1 MTASSSARLPAQ
13 ARAEFISAVNGT
25 CGPLIH
31 WIEFDGICRGA
42 DIDYNGTA
50 ACISQTDAQ
59 SDYLYGTAE
68 RLIKALPGTGW
79 RTTFSAVRL
88 IREGKQAVLD
98 IRTEYRD
105 EWKD

>member
-1 MTASSSARLPAQ
+1 MTATSGQLPAQ
-13 ARAEFISAVNGT
+13 ARADLDRIAN
-25 CGPLIH
+25 
-31 WIEFDGICRGA
+31 DICRDA
-42 DIDYNGTA
+42 DLSYDGTA
-50 ACISQTDAQ
+50 AHIRQTDSQ
-59 SDYLYGTAE
+59 SDYLYGNAE

>member
-1 MTASSSARLPAQ
+1 MTASSGQLPAQ
-13 ARAEFISAVNGT
+13 ARADLDRIVN
-25 CGPLIH
+25 
-31 WIEFDGICRGA
+31 DICRGA

-79 RTTFSAVRL
+79 RGTFSAVRL
-88 IREGKQAVLD
+88 IREGKQAQLVFD
-98 IRTEYRD
+98 AEYRD

>member
-1 MTASSSARLPAQ
+1 MTALSGQLPAQ
-13 ARAEFISAVNGT
+13 ARADLDRIVN
-25 CGPLIH
+25 
-31 WIEFDGICRGA
+31 DICRDA
-42 DIDYNGTA
+42 DLSYDGTA
-50 ACISQTDAQ
+50 AHIRQTDSQ
-59 SDYLYGTAE
+59 SDYLYGNAE

>member
-1 MTASSSARLPAQ
+1 MTATSGQLPAQ
-13 ARAEFISAVNGT
+13 ARAA
-25 CGPLIH
+25 L
-31 WIEFDGICRGA
+31 DGIVNDICRDA
-42 DIDYNGTA
+42 DLSYDGTA
-50 ACISQTDAQ
+50 AHIRQTDSQ
-59 SDYLYGTAE
+59 SDYLYGNAE

>member
-1 MTASSSARLPAQ
+1 MTALSGQLPAQ
-13 ARAEFISAVNGT
+13 ARAA
-25 CGPLIH
+25 L
-31 WIEFDGICRGA
+31 DGIVNDICRDA
-42 DIDYNGTA
+42 DLSYDGTA
-50 ACISQTDAQ
+50 AHIRQTDSQ
-59 SDYLYGTAE
+59 SDYLYGNAE

-98 IRTEYRD
+98 IRTEYRA

>member
-1 MTASSSARLPAQ
+1 MTATSGQLPAQ
-13 ARAEFISAVNGT
+13 ARADLDRIAN
-25 CGPLIH
+25 
-31 WIEFDGICRGA
+31 DICRDA
-42 DIDYNGTA
+42 DLSYDGTA
-50 ACISQTDAQ
+50 AHIRQTDSQ
-59 SDYLYGTAE
+59 SDYLYGNAE

-98 IRTEYRD
+98 IRTEYRA

>member
-1 MTASSSARLPAQ
+1 MTASSSARLPAS
-13 ARAEFISAVNGT
+13 ARAALDGRVN
-25 CGPLIH
+25 
-31 WIEFDGICRGA
+31 GICRGA

-79 RTTFSAVRL
+79 RGTFSAVRL
-88 IREGKQAVLD
+88 IDDGDRAELMFD
-98 IRTEYRD
+98 CEYRA

>member
-1 MTASSSARLPAQ
+1 MTASSGQLPAQ
-13 ARAEFISAVNGT
+13 ARADLDRIVN
-25 CGPLIH
+25 
-31 WIEFDGICRGA
+31 GICRDA
-42 DIDYNGTA
+42 DLSYDGTA
-50 ACISQTDAQ
+50 AHIRQTDSQ
-59 SDYLYGTAE
+59 SDYLYGNAE

-79 RTTFSAVRL
+79 RTTFSAVHL

>member
-1 MTASSSARLPAQ
+1 MTASSSARLPAS
-13 ARAEFISAVNGT
+13 ARADLDRIVN
-25 CGPLIH
+25 
-31 WIEFDGICRGA
+31 GICRGA

-50 ACISQTDAQ
+50 ACISQTAAQ
-59 SDYLYGTAE
+59 SDYLYGNAE

-79 RTTFSAVRL
+79 RTTFSTVRL

-98 IRTEYRD
+98 IRTEYRA

>member
-1 MTASSSARLPAQ
+1 MTATSGQLPAQ
-13 ARAEFISAVNGT
+13 ARADLDRIVN
-25 CGPLIH
+25 
-31 WIEFDGICRGA
+31 GICRGA

-79 RTTFSAVRL
+79 RGTFSAVRL
-88 IREGKQAVLD
+88 IDDGDRAELMFD
-98 IRTEYRD
+98 CEYRD

>member
-1 MTASSSARLPAQ
+1 MTATSGQLPAQ
-13 ARAEFISAVNGT
+13 ARADLDRIVN
-25 CGPLIH
+25 
-31 WIEFDGICRGA
+31 DICRDA

-50 ACISQTDAQ
+50 ACISQTDSQ
-59 SDYLYGTAE
+59 SDYLYGNAE
-68 RLIKALPGTGW
+68 RLIEALPGTGW

-98 IRTEYRD
+98 IRTEYRA

>member
-1 MTASSSARLPAQ
+1 MTATSGQLPAQ
-13 ARAEFISAVNGT
+13 ARADLDRIAN
-25 CGPLIH
+25 
-31 WIEFDGICRGA
+31 DICRDA
-42 DIDYNGTA
+42 DLSYDGTA
-50 ACISQTDAQ
+50 AHIRQTDAQ
-59 SDYLYGTAE
+59 SDYLYGNAE

-98 IRTEYRD
+98 IRTEYRA

>member
-1 MTASSSARLPAQ
+1 MTASSGQLPAQ
-13 ARAEFISAVNGT
+13 ARADLDRIVN
-25 CGPLIH
+25 
-31 WIEFDGICRGA
+31 DICRDA
-42 DIDYNGTA
+42 DLSYDGTA
-50 ACISQTDAQ
+50 AHIRQTDAQ
-59 SDYLYGTAE
+59 SDYLYGNAE

-98 IRTEYRD
+98 IRTEYRA

>member
-1 MTASSSARLPAQ
+1 MTEKHHLPASARAAL
-13 ARAEFISAVNGT
+13 
-25 CGPLIH
+25 
-31 WIEFDGICRGA
+31 DGIVNDICRDA
-42 DIDYNGTA
+42 DLSYDGTA
-50 ACISQTDAQ
+50 AHIRQTDSQ
-59 SDYLYGTAE
+59 SDYLYGNAE

-98 IRTEYRD
+98 IRTEYRS

>member
-1 MTASSSARLPAQ
+1 MTATSGQLPAQ
-13 ARAEFISAVNGT
+13 ARAALDSIVS
-25 CGPLIH
+25 
-31 WIEFDGICRGA
+31 DICRDA
-42 DIDYNGTA
+42 DLSYDGTA
-50 ACISQTDAQ
+50 AHIRQTDAQ
-59 SDYLYGTAE
+59 SDYLYGNAE

-98 IRTEYRD
+98 IRTEYRA

>member
-1 MTASSSARLPAQ
+1 MTASSGQLPAQ
-13 ARAEFISAVNGT
+13 ARADLDRIVS
-25 CGPLIH
+25 
-31 WIEFDGICRGA
+31 DICRDA
-42 DIDYNGTA
+42 DLSYDGTA
-50 ACISQTDAQ
+50 AHIRQTDAQ
-59 SDYLYGTAE
+59 SDYLYGNAE

-98 IRTEYRD
+98 IRTEYRA

>member
-1 MTASSSARLPAQ
+1 MTASSGQLPAQ
-13 ARAEFISAVNGT
+13 ARAALDSIVS
-25 CGPLIH
+25 
-31 WIEFDGICRGA
+31 DICRDA
-42 DIDYNGTA
+42 DLSYDDTA
-50 ACISQTDAQ
+50 AHIRQTDSQ
-59 SDYLYGTAE
+59 SDYLYGNAE

>member
-1 MTASSSARLPAQ
+1 MTALSGQLPAQ
-13 ARAEFISAVNGT
+13 ARADLDRIVN
-25 CGPLIH
+25 
-31 WIEFDGICRGA
+31 GICRGA

-98 IRTEYRD
+98 IRTEYRA

>member
-1 MTASSSARLPAQ
+1 MTATSGQLPAQ
-13 ARAEFISAVNGT
+13 ARAA
-25 CGPLIH
+25 L
-31 WIEFDGICRGA
+31 DGIVNDICRDA
-42 DIDYNGTA
+42 DLSYDGTA
-50 ACISQTDAQ
+50 AHIRQTDSQ
-59 SDYLYGTAE
+59 SDYLYGNAE

-98 IRTEYRD
+98 IRTEYRA